1 MRNRDPMLLDVLTD
15 VVQISR
21 ILEKRQGV
29 FFIVVMDDGVG
40 HATRSDG
47 LSWFS
52 TEENAQIFAD
62 ELIASGDTLTAR
74 VEKID
79 GYGIPYDLDPEIHA
93 DALRREAALR
103 LRQAD
108 DATKV
113 RRQHQWRREDTLLD
127 VQKVLFLNAPA
138 KHKQDV
144 ILAFLPILGVP
155 HIYLETAAKLDA
167 EVFLERYAAAMKIK
181 LR

>member
-1 MRNRDPMLLDVLTD
+1 MVFDILPDVI
-15 VVQISR
+15 QISR

-52 TEENAQIFAD
+52 AEENAQIFAD
-62 ELIASGDTLTAR
+62 ELIAAGETLTAR

-79 GYGIPYDLDPEIHA
+79 GYGIPYDLDPEIYD
-93 DALRREAALR
+93 DALRREAARR

-108 DATKV
+108 DAAQA
-113 RRQHQWRREDTLLD
+113 RQQHQWRREDTLLD
-127 VQKVLFLNAPA
+127 VQKVLFLDAPA

-144 ILAFLPILGVP
+144 ILALLPILGVP
-155 HIYLETAAKLDA
+155 RVYLETAAKLDA
-167 EVFLERYAAAMKIK
+167 EVFLERYAKAMGIK